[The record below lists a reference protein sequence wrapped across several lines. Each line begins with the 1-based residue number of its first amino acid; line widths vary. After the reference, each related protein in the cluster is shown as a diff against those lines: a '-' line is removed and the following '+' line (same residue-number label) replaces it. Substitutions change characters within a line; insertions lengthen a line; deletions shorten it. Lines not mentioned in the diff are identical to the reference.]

1 MKAQAAQSW
10 LTTAE
15 LAQRLSLATGTLENW
30 RIRGHGPAWVRLSG
44 KRGPVRYR
52 LSDVLKWEEK
62 QTGSRQ

>member
-1 MKAQAAQSW
+1 MKAAATQSW

-15 LAQRLSLATGTLENW
+15 LAARLSLKTGTLENW
-30 RIRGHGPAWVRLSG
+30 RVRGHGPAFVRLSG

-62 QTGSRQ
+62 QTK

>member
-1 MKAQAAQSW
+1 MKAAATQSW

-15 LAQRLSLATGTLENW
+15 LAARLSLKTGTLENW
-30 RIRGHGPAWVRLSG
+30 RVRGHGPVYVRLSG

-62 QTGSRQ
+62 QTS